1 MLSLISSK
9 NLYGQNNNQSFST
22 GENLDS
28 LVVVDLA
35 TIRRA
40 TIKLVERDEYF
51 ELNKQKDSLIIDYKN
66 YIAEQDNN
74 INYLKNLSFVL
85 NEQNNEYERINNDL
99 SKRLDRSKTWC
110 NILGGTAIVGIASTV
125 LLILMK

>member
-9 NLYGQNNNQSFST
+9 NLYGQNNNQYSST

-28 LVVVDLA
+28 LVVIDLA

-66 YIAEQDNN
+66 YIAEQNNN
-74 INYLKNLSFVL
+74 ITYLKNVSLHLLPSLSESFSMVL
-85 NEQNNEYERINNDL
+85 SEAKIY
-99 SKRLDRSKTWC
+99 
-110 NILGGTAIVGIASTV
+110 
-125 LLILMK
+125 